1 MSVSPFA
8 RLLARPSQLSTVRSS
23 TSATRCPP
31 ASRCRVS
38 RSSTGAGPTGPVSG
52 TPRQGAPGS
61 RTETNT
67 AGAIAPLFRPEGAV
81 VSLLACLELARR
93 SALRLRQ
100 SAPFEPLWVYRA
112 AGAADAA

>member
-1 MSVSPFA
+1 MH
-8 RLLARPSQLSTVRSS
+8 
-23 TSATRCPP
+23 
-31 ASRCRVS
+31 
-38 RSSTGAGPTGPVSG
+38 
-52 TPRQGAPGS
+52 
-61 RTETNT
+61 
-67 AGAIAPLFRPEGAV
+67 AV